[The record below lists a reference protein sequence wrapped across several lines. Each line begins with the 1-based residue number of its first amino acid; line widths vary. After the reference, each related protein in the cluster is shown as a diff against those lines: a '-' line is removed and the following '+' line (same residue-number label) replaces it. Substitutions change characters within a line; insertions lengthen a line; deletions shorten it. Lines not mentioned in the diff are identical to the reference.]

1 MNCQTA
7 FVSLQKVSSS
17 MIIFLVTF
25 FISNYYIN
33 GVDGHAIFWEPPSRA
48 SLGKHNM
55 NFCKVPVNNNHMSL
69 WCGGIVVGEDL
80 FLVVFCKIRVIMVSC
95 DLKFIGIMGVSLKES
110 GRYQRYLYF
119 CSFIHITV

>member
-1 MNCQTA
+1 MDYLKRFETSMVYPGLVFLFIILLSFSNNCDH
-7 FVSLQKVSSS
+7 
-17 MIIFLVTF
+17 
-25 FISNYYIN
+25 

-69 WCGGIVVGEDL
+69 WCGGIVVGENL

-95 DLKFIGIMGVSLKES
+95 DLKFIGISLKES

-119 CSFIHITV
+119 CSFIHITE